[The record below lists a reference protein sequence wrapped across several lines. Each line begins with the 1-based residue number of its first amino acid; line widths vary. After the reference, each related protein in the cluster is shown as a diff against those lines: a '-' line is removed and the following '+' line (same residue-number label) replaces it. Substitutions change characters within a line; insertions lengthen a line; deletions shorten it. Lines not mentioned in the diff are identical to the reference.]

1 MELVLFHCCVFFFDF
16 FGRPSFLPHQTPKW
30 FWDGDTLERFLSILS
45 GLVVLLFLWRKER
58 KTSLMNIDQRRR
70 GGRWEA
76 IKASY
81 MRQQTK
87 K

>member
-1 MELVLFHCCVFFFDF
+1 MFPFLVVCFSLFFFL
-16 FGRPSFLPHQTPKW
+16 GVPHQTPKW
-30 FWDGDTLERFLSILS
+30 FCDRNIFFSILS
-45 GLVVLLFLWRKER
+45 GLVVLLFLCMAEER

-70 GGRWEA
+70 GGRVEA

-81 MRQQTK
+81 TRQQTK